1 MRRKQA
7 TCDGPQEKP
16 LQQRTE
22 GENLSEGK
30 IHVKTKSIKNAILG
44 SVKSAEK
51 NQEHIEALVRNYKW
65 SKVEMGGGQEKSKQ
79 QSCVDPQKE
88 VDSSL
93 ERDKQE
99 QVQEINCD
107 KNLLKNK

>member
-7 TCDGPQEKP
+7 TCDGPQEQP

-22 GENLSEGK
+22 GEHVTEGN
-30 IHVKTKSIKNAILG
+30 IHVKTKFVKKAILG
-44 SVKSAEK
+44 SVKSPEK
-51 NQEHIEALVRNYKW
+51 NQDHIEALVRNYKW
-65 SKVEMGGGQEKSKQ
+65 SKVEMGGGLEKSKQ
-79 QSCVDPQKE
+79 QSCADPQKE

-107 KNLLKNK
+107 IVG